1 MSAKSI
7 ADALRPLAPSGK
19 LTQSDVEH
27 IDALAAEWAARAD
40 AGMTITPRVAAELAA
55 HEAIVREA
63 YRDSVGVWTW
73 SIGVTN
79 ASGHT
84 VHPRY
89 KDNPQ
94 TLDRCFD
101 VYVWLLQEKYAPAV
115 RKAFEGHAITESQFA
130 AALSFHYNTGAI
142 LTASWVKLWKAGN
155 IAAAKTSIM
164 EWRKPAEIIP
174 RRQKE
179 RDLFFDGKWSS
190 DGTVRVLGVKKPS
203 YQPDFSSRE
212 TVQAL
217 PILQRLLA
225 GAHE

>member
-1 MSAKSI
+1 MSAKNI
-7 ADALRPLAPSGK
+7 ADALRPIAPNGK
-19 LTQSDVEH
+19 LSVADVEH
-27 IDALAAEWAARAD
+27 VNALAAAWAARAG

-63 YRDSVGVWTW
+63 YKDSVGVWTW

-84 VHPRY
+84 VYPRY

-115 RKAFEGHAITESQFA
+115 RKAFEGRTLTEAQFA

-155 IAAAKTSIM
+155 IAAAKTSFM

-190 DGTVRVLGVKKPS
+190 DGKVKVYGVRKPS
-203 YQPDFSSRE
+203 YQPNFSDVE
-212 TVQAL
+212 TVDAL
-217 PILQRLLA
+217 PILTRLLS
-225 GAHE
+225 